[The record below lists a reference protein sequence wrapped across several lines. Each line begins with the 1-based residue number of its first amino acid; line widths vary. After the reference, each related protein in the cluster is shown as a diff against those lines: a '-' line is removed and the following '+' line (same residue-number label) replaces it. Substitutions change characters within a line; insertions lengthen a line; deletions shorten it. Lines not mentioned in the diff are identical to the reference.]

1 MPLSAV
7 LDAAWQVRRA
17 VDRPAPGRPAP
28 ARAVL
33 GLAGAPGAGKSTLA
47 RTLVTELTAR
57 HGPDRVAYLPLDGF
71 HLSDPQLIRLG
82 LLDRKGAPAT
92 FDVHG
97 YAALLARAAAD
108 REHDVYVPDYDRV
121 ADAPIAA
128 RHVVR
133 PAAELIVTEGNYLA
147 CDLPGWREAR
157 RHIDALWYVDAPDD
171 VRERRLMER
180 QLAGGRDPAAAAE
193 WLRHSDLPNG
203 ELVKASREH
212 PWVSRRL
219 TLPADDG

>member
-1 MPLSAV
+1 MPLSEI
-7 LDAAWQVRRA
+7 LDAAWRVRPTGGRA
-17 VDRPAPGRPAP
+17 AP

-71 HLSDPQLIRLG
+71 HLSDPQLVRLG

-97 YAALLARAAAD
+97 YTALLARAAAS
-108 REHDVYVPDYDRV
+108 REHDIYVPDYDRV
-121 ADAPIAA
+121 TDAPTAA

-147 CDLPGWREAR
+147 CDLPGWTEAR
-157 RHIDALWYVDAPDD
+157 RHIDALWYVDAPDA

-180 QLAGGRDPAAAAE
+180 QLAGGRDPAAARA
-193 WLRHSDLPNG
+193 WLRHNDMPNG

-212 PWVSRRL
+212 SWVSRCIE
-219 TLPADDG
+219 LPADEAEAGRG